1 MGRQLLDLT
10 RRNAA
15 HLLAG
20 SIAAAVTAPSL
31 LAATP
36 ALARPNLS
44 PASWPAADLKKYTR
58 AQLHDRTAAG
68 AAMGTRGAVTV
79 SYNAFAARAGLEAL
93 KQGGSAVD
101 AAMTTA
107 LTQIALT
114 AGAPVSYFGIQ
125 SLVYYEAKTGKVY
138 TMNAEWN
145 TVKGETDP
153 RSIPGGIDLSSEAG
167 RRGSGATSGRTAL
180 VGGFLKGVEA
190 AHKRFGRLPFA
201 SLFDPAI
208 FVAEE
213 GMPVSTEL
221 AGQFKF
227 RRDDLARL
235 PETRATF
242 LKPDGAPYAAGE
254 TFRQPALAQTLRNI
268 VEAGAGY
275 VYGGPWGRKLVD
287 AVRANG
293 GKMTLDD
300 LTAYEVIWAE
310 PISAPLAGG
319 YSVFT
324 NPWPNSGGTSL
335 IEAQNVAAVSG
346 FSEGPH
352 WTTDG
357 DALRKA
363 LDITT
368 LGYISELPAAAVAA
382 ALPGID
388 MSPEARV
395 TMEHAE
401 QLWAAI
407 RDGKALV
414 PFAKAT
420 VRHSDDVVAVDAEGN
435 IAAITHSI
443 NSLIW
448 GKTAIAIDGI
458 TIGDPG
464 SFQQE
469 AIAVTGPGKRL
480 PAITETGILM
490 KGGRPVLG
498 FASMGAGLHHKTFQ
512 CLQNVT
518 AFGMN
523 VQEAIDTADFFVPG
537 LDLATMEQTVHVPR
551 GRFDPAVLDAT
562 GYAWKEFPMNEAR
575 LGGEGKW
582 VAISRNPD
590 TGLLHAASHNR
601 SNSDAVAF

>member
-1 MGRQLLDLT
+1 MDMN
-10 RRNAA
+10 RRSATF
-15 HLLAG
+15 LLAG
-20 SIAAAVTAPSL
+20 SIAA
-31 LAATP
+31 LAASGSVSATSV
-36 ALARPNLS
+36 AGRPNLS
-44 PASWPAADLKKYTR
+44 PAAWPPGEYKKFMR

-68 AAMGTRGAVTV
+68 SAMGTEGAVTV
-79 SYNAFAARAGLEAL
+79 SYNALAARAGLEAL

-145 TVKGETDP
+145 TVANERDA
-153 RSIPGGIDLSSEAG
+153 RSIPGGIDLSSEEG
-167 RRGSGATSGRTAL
+167 RRGSGATSGRTAM

-190 AHKRFGRLPFA
+190 AHRRFGKLPFA

-208 FVAEE
+208 FIAED
-213 GMPVSTEL
+213 GMPVSAEL
-221 AGQFKF
+221 AGQFQF
-227 RRDDLARL
+227 RKNDLARL

-242 LKPDGAPYAAGE
+242 LKPDGSPYLVGE
-254 TFRQPALAQTLRNI
+254 IFKQPALARTLRN
-268 VEAGAGY
+268 VAEAGADY
-275 VYGGPWGRKLVD
+275 IYGGPWGRKLIE
-287 AVRANG
+287 AIRANG
-293 GKMTLDD
+293 GNMTLDD
-300 LTAYEVIWAE
+300 LRAYDVIWAD

-324 NPWPNSGGTSL
+324 NPWPNAGGTAL
-335 IEAQNVAAVSG
+335 IEAQNIALVSG
-346 FSEGPH
+346 LSEGAH
-352 WTTDG
+352 WTTDA
-357 DALRKA
+357 DALRTA
-363 LDITT
+363 LNICT

-395 TMEHAE
+395 TMKHAE
-401 QLWAAI
+401 ELWARI
-407 RDGKALV
+407 KAGTQLV

-420 VRHSDDVVAVDAEGN
+420 VRHSDDVVAIDKDGN

-448 GKTAIAIDGI
+448 GKTAITIDGI

-469 AIAVTGPGKRL
+469 AIAATGPGKRL

-490 KGGRPVLG
+490 KGGRPVIG
-498 FASMGAGLHHKTFQ
+498 FASMGAGLHHRTFQ

-518 AFGMN
+518 AYGMN
-523 VQEAIDTADFFVPG
+523 VEQAINTADFFVPG
-537 LDLATMEQTVHVPR
+537 LDMKTMEQTIHVPR
-551 GRFDPAVLDAT
+551 GRFDPTILDAT
-562 GYAWKEFPMNEAR
+562 GYAWKELPMSEAR
-575 LGGEGKW
+575 PGGEGKW

-601 SNSDAVAF
+601 SNSDAVAY